1 MKTNSLD
8 FDAQALREKI
18 LDLAMR
24 GKLVK
29 QDPNDE
35 PASVL
40 LEKIKAE
47 KAELVK
53 EGKIKKSKSLPE
65 VTDEEKPF
73 DIPDSWEWVRLGDV
87 VEIKGGKRV
96 PKGKKLSDQ
105 KSYCPYIR
113 VADMS
118 NNTIQIKNLKYVNKE
133 IYDQIHNYTITADD
147 LYFSIAGTI
156 GKVGRVP
163 QSLNGALLTENA
175 AKITSYQINLNYL
188 VQILKSPIVAQQH
201 SRILSKVAQ
210 PKLSL
215 IKLKQTFIPLPPLSE
230 QSRIAAKIAQ
240 LFALLR
246 KVESSTQQ
254 YAKLQTLLKSKVL
267 DLAMRGKL
275 VEQDPNDEPAS
286 VLLEKI
292 KAEKDQ
298 LIKEKKIKRSKPLPP
313 ISDEEKPFEIPDS
326 WEWVRLGDIGAWAAG
341 ATPSR
346 KHPEYYGGTIPW
358 LKTGDLNDGIVNE
371 TSEKITELGVKN
383 SSVKVNEPGNVLIAM
398 YGATI
403 GKLGIVGNQELVTN
417 QACCGCSLFDGVHNW
432 YLFYYLL
439 ASRKRLIDLG
449 SGGAQPNISK
459 NKIEKFTFPLP
470 PLEEQSR
477 IAAKVAQL
485 FALLLKSE
493 GFRFGYARKIGQA
506 SFKR

>member
-8 FDAQALREKI
+8 FDARALREKI

-215 IKLKQTFIPLPPLSE
+215 IKLKQTFIPLPPLEE

-286 VLLEKI
+286 VLLEK
-292 KAEKDQ
+292 EG
-298 LIKEKKIKRSKPLPP
+298 LKESN
-313 ISDEEKPFEIPDS
+313 EIPHQIPNS
-326 WEWVRLGDIGAWAAG
+326 WSW
-341 ATPSR
+341 
-346 KHPEYYGGTIPW
+346 
-358 LKTGDLNDGIVNE
+358 IV
-371 TSEKITELGVKN
+371 
-383 SSVKVNEPGNVLIAM
+383 
-398 YGATI
+398 
-403 GKLGIVGNQELVTN
+403 
-417 QACCGCSLFDGVHNW
+417 
-432 YLFYYLL
+432 
-439 ASRKRLIDLG
+439 LG
-449 SGGAQPNISK
+449 SGAKFINGRAYKKSELLNDSSLTPILRVGNLFTNSSYYYSNLKLNPDKYIDNGDLIYAWSASFGPQIWTGGHVIYHYHIWKVIPKQI
-459 NKIEKFTFPLP
+459 IEKQFLYYFLLDKRNVIGETDLHGSTMKHITKTNMEHLSFPLP
-470 PLEEQSR
+470 PLSEQKR
-477 IAAKVAQL
+477 IVKKIN
-485 FALLLKSE
+485 FLLEIL
-493 GFRFGYARKIGQA
+493 
-506 SFKR
+506 